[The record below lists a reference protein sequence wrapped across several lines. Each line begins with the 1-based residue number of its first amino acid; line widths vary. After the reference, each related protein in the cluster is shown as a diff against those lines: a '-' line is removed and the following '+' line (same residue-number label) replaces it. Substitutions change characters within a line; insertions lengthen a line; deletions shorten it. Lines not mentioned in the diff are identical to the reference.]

1 MKTTGPRSPVP
12 ADVTLSR
19 GVKVS
24 GPKVDATLDAA
35 ARLQAVDPTAL
46 FALREHALDAGY
58 TLTDATLSALRKA
71 GLADDSGVSPHTR
84 AIVADFVAGHGLDLS
99 VKGRAAGAAGV
110 PGAPGVFRGPLATRI
125 GADVVDDARAGRAD
139 RAAKALLGDARALV
153 REAKDTGRRVDVG
166 SMLRFTAAA
175 ATLVDKNGAA
185 RPELQGLLVDAQ
197 KVFGDRLSRPAALL
211 FYDLAAMTGARLDR
225 DAPGVPPMP
234 LRRVP
239 YWQKEAHPLD
249 GFQSTPKLP
258 EEADVVIVGAGLTGG
273 AAALHIADEAK
284 KRGLK
289 VVLLDAGNVA
299 SQASGRNGGNLE
311 AIPENFFGAYGTYDG
326 YAEERYKFLKASY
339 PHLPEDVLRAQA
351 NRIAET
357 IIRFAYKNAKLLN
370 DDIKKNDYAVDQS
383 MSGWLRLALNKR
395 EEQALK
401 NEVAF
406 AKKLGI
412 DMGTISPALIKKRY
426 NLDSKFHGRLT
437 GNNGNFHPFKF
448 VVKEVQTAVD
458 KGVLLYTETKVGKI
472 ESKSPTEHLLQTDRG
487 TIKAG
492 KVILATNAFTSDLL
506 PQLKDIQPFRSQI
519 VNFHH
524 TRNDLNGITFTAKDG
539 DIYGN
544 FPRQDWYKNSQGQ
557 QRGTLH
563 LGGGMDTRV
572 PSAEGAEP
580 SRKVFQ
586 LIEGEAKQVFPDLK
600 DRVPARTWAGP
611 MAFVEGKHGMRMP
624 VIGELGPGNES
635 GILLSIWCN
644 GYGGTGCH
652 KTGYEA
658 ARWALDGKLSDDVPE
673 DVFGVAR
680 LLSDEPMFDPARGGP
695 RPALTPTKPT
705 KGPSTSKQR

>member
-1 MKTTGPRSPVP
+1 MTTI
-12 ADVTLSR
+12 
-19 GVKVS
+19 
-24 GPKVDATLDAA
+24 GPKSPRPGEMTLGRGMRVPTEKVDDTLAA
-35 ARLQAVDPTAL
+35 AAKLGALDPTAL
-46 FALREHALDAGY
+46 YALREHARDAGY
-58 TLTDATLSALRKA
+58 PLTQATLATLQKA
-71 GLADDSGVSPHTR
+71 GLATADGAVAPQTR
-84 AIVADFVAGHGLDLS
+84 AIIADFVKGHGLDLQ
-99 VKGRAAGAAGV
+99 VQGRVDGG
-110 PGAPGVFRGPLATRI
+110 GGVFRGPVAARI
-125 GADVVDDARAGRAD
+125 GGSVVAEHRAGRSDQA
-139 RAAKALLGDARALV
+139 ARALLADA
-153 REAKDTGRRVDVG
+153 RTLGQDAAARGRRVDVG
-166 SMLRFTAAA
+166 AMLRFTAAA
-175 ATLVDKNGAA
+175 ATLVDGNGAA
-185 RPELQGLLVDAQ
+185 TPALQRLLVDARA
-197 KVFGDRLSRPAALL
+197 VLSDRMSKPAMML
-211 FYDLAAMTGARLDR
+211 FYDLAAMTGARLDG
-225 DAPGVPPMP
+225 APPMP

-258 EEADVVIVGAGLTGG
+258 DEADVVIVGAGLTGG

-284 KRGLK
+284 KRGLR

-357 IIRFAYKNAKLLN
+357 VIRFAYKNAKLLT
-370 DDIKKNDYAVDQS
+370 DDIKTHKFDVDQS

-395 EEQALK
+395 EETALHR
-401 NEVAF
+401 EVAF
-406 AKKLGI
+406 ARRLGI
-412 DMGTISPALIKKRY
+412 DMETISPAEIKKRY

-458 KGVLLYTETKVGKI
+458 KGVLLYTNTKVSSI
-472 ESKSPTEHLLQTDRG
+472 DSKSADHHQLKTDRG
-487 TIKAG
+487 TIKAK
-492 KVILATNAFTSDLL
+492 KVILATNAFTSELL
-506 PQLKDIQPFRSQI
+506 PRLKDIQPFRSQI
-519 VNFHH
+519 VNYHH
-524 TRNDLNGITFTAKDG
+524 TKNDLDGITFTAKDG

-544 FPRQDWYKNSQGQ
+544 FPKQDWYRDGQGQ

-572 PSAEGAEP
+572 QTPHDAEP
-580 SRKVFQ
+580 SKKVYK
-586 LIEGEAKQVFPDLK
+586 LIQDEAQQVFPDLK

-624 VIGELGPGNES
+624 VIGELGPGHES

-658 ARWALDGKLSDDVPE
+658 ARWALDGKLSDDVPA
-673 DVFGVAR
+673 DVFGVGR
-680 LLSDEPMFDPARGGP
+680 LLTDEPMFDPRRGGP
-695 RPALTPTKPT
+695 RQPAETEARRVPSRSDGAQKPA
-705 KGPSTSKQR
+705 KV